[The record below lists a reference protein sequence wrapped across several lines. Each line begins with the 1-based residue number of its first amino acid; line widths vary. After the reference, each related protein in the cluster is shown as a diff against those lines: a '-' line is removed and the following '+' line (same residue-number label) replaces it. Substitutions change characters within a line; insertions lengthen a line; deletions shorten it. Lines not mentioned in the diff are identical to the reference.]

1 MKVRSR
7 KKGIFFPIPKKFKQ
21 RSGVII
27 HSVQKDVLYSRV
39 EDISC
44 DGQTEG
50 KMYVLSVHK
59 IDNEGSNETIGSKNK
74 EEGEL

>member
-1 MKVRSR
+1 M
-7 KKGIFFPIPKKFKQ
+7 
-21 RSGVII
+21 II